1 MQMQQENEAARQM
14 GFDLSGITDPKT
26 RQQLFGLAMQG
37 GNQQQLEMLKQQGKQ
52 QQIGQKQDF
61 LSNLFGGEQ
70 GQNQG
75 QQGLQGMEGQGQEGG
90 MTQGFDPSQIS
101 DADIARATVT
111 DPNLGRVLQ
120 QQKDLALRE

>member
-1 MQMQQENEAARQM
+1 MEHWDVQPRKSLGEKFSNAVGVGLQGAGQLYQQHQQKKQQEMQMQQENEAARQM

-75 QQGLQGMEGQGQEGG
+75 QQGLQ
-90 MTQGFDPSQIS
+90 
-101 DADIARATVT
+101 
-111 DPNLGRVLQ
+111 
-120 QQKDLALRE
+120 